1 MRPAT
6 AAPTEHAKYKSLDER
21 DQALEVRYAFDR
33 DGLPSTLAYVS
44 VHAEVLVEQFFEWR
58 RRQPFSE
65 PLQASLESFERS
77 RFGNR
82 LYPAAH
88 GVLWFAIRSKL
99 LPEDGGRAAPRRA
112 PSQGPPVIPNAHN
125 RALLAAKKAMRAVE
139 MSEGDYERR
148 QAELLEQRSR
158 IVGEE
163 G

>member
-1 MRPAT
+1 MRPET
-6 AAPTEHAKYKSLDER
+6 AAPRRHGEYRSLDER
-21 DQALEVRYAFDR
+21 DLALEARYVFDR
-33 DGLPSTLAYVS
+33 EGFPSTLAYVS
-44 VHAEVLVEQFFEWR
+44 VNAEVLTEQFFEWR

-77 RFGNR
+77 RFGGR

-99 LPEDGGRAAPRRA
+99 LPEDGGRVMRRRA
-112 PSQGPPVIPNAHN
+112 ASPPVIPNAHN
-125 RALLAAKKAMRAVE
+125 RALLAAQHAMPAVE
-139 MSEGDYERR
+139 MSEGEYERR

>member
-1 MRPAT
+1 MRPAA
-6 AAPTEHAKYKSLDER
+6 AAPTRHGEYKSLDER
-21 DQALEVRYAFDR
+21 DLALELRYVFDR
-33 DGLPSTLAYVS
+33 EGFPSTLAYVS
-44 VHAEVLVEQFFEWR
+44 VQAEVLTEQFFEWR

-82 LYPAAH
+82 LDAAPH

-99 LPEDGGRAAPRRA
+99 LPEDGGRVMRRRA
-112 PSQGPPVIPNAHN
+112 PSP
-125 RALLAAKKAMRAVE
+125 AVE
-139 MSEGDYERR
+139 MSEGEYERR

-158 IVGEE
+158 IVEEE